1 MSNPNRMARIGAT
14 PGKLAL
20 IGVLAVVLAG
30 VIVGQLPGTPP
41 PNDVV
46 QQKTESSESKQEKGA
61 RNASASTSSTKPNQQ
76 LSKPQ
81 QWPRL
86 SVKEASTFDPFAAT
100 GPLAAPPSTVT
111 KPNAEDETKDSLALE
126 KLLQQKATIVVIADK
141 DKVATIGT
149 QQLRIGDVVEGYQVT
164 DITTQG
170 VVLTELKK
178 RQSQ

>member
-20 IGVLAVVLAG
+20 ISVLAVVLAG
-30 VIVGQLPGTPP
+30 VIVGQLPDASP

-46 QQKTESSESKQEKGA
+46 PQKAESSESKQEKGA
-61 RNASASTSSTKPNQQ
+61 RNASAPTSSTKPNQQ
-76 LSKPQ
+76 TFKPR

-86 SVKEASTFDPFAAT
+86 SVEEASAFDPFAAT
-100 GPLAAPPSTVT
+100 GPLAAPPSMAT
-111 KPNAEDETKDSLALE
+111 KPIAEDEIKDSQALE
-126 KLLQQKATIVVIADK
+126 ELLQQEATIVVIADK

-178 RQSQ
+178 QQSQ